1 MDHAITIGMVVYGS
15 LMVLGA
21 IFVIGLLLWLL
32 SVFASGFNH

>member
-15 LMVLGA
+15 LITLGA

-32 SVFASGFNH
+32 SVLASGFNH